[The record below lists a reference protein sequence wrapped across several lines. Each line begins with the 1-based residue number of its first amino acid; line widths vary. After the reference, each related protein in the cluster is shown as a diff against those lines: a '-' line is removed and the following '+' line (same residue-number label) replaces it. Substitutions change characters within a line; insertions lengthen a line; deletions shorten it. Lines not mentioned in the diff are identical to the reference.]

1 MIEGRK
7 IKMKTEKFNVGG
19 MTCAACQANVTKCVL
34 KIDGVVEV
42 NVNLLAGNMTVS
54 YDESRSDSDTIAEAV
69 CAIGYKTESLEKN
82 EVDSRDRKKSKTE
95 EEWKRRTAEAA
106 KARKNL
112 LWRWVSSLALLVPL
126 MYIAMGHMLGLPVPS
141 VFGEVRFAPI
151 SALTQLLITL
161 IIVIINNKFFVKGI
175 SALIKRVPN
184 MDSLVS
190 VGAGAALVYGVF
202 ALYRMIYALAVGDDV
217 LVAHYS
223 HQLYFESAA
232 MILTLVTLGKYFEAR
247 SKAKTSDALGKLV
260 DLAPKTAAVIRDGK
274 EITVSADSLVIGD
287 VVVIRAGD
295 ALPADGEIIEGFGFI
310 DQSAVSGESMP
321 VEKRV
326 GDKVIC
332 ATVNKNGI
340 FKFRATGVG
349 EDTTLSQI
357 VRLVDEAGN
366 TKAPIS
372 RLADKVSGI
381 FVPIVLLLSFIT
393 GLVWLIVGNGFEFA
407 LSCAISVLVI
417 SCPCA
422 LGLATPVAIMVAT
435 GKAAEFGILVKSAA
449 ALEGLGKVDTVAL
462 DKTGT
467 ITTGNPSVTDIVT
480 LDGRAAN
487 DLLRDAA
494 ALESGSTH
502 PLAQAIINEAKRKS
516 LTVPALSDFVF
527 ESGLGVRGVIDGH
540 EYVAGN
546 KRFFDEKNIE
556 VSDSAQKTIDK
567 LAKEGKTPM
576 LFAKDGSLVGIIAA
590 ADKVREGSAESI
602 ARLRA
607 MGIRTVM
614 LTGDN
619 KVTAEAVR
627 NAVGVDEVI
636 SDVLPAG
643 KEACVSELKGKGHKV
658 AMVGDGINDAPA
670 LVSADIGIAI
680 GAGTDIAIDSADI
693 VLMKSSLS
701 DVVTAIK
708 LSRATVRNIK
718 MNLFW
723 AFFYNILGIPVAA
736 GVLYPFFA
744 ITLSPMIGSAA
755 MSASSVC
762 VVSNALRLRAFKDRE
777 AFVEAKHKKTVTEVK
792 VNEYNTEEKEN
803 DEMKKTVKLKI
814 DGMMC
819 NHCRMHAEKAL
830 AAVEGVASAAVTLE
844 DGTAVVKAERTVS
857 DEALVKAV
865 VDAGYEAKVI

>member
-1 MIEGRK
+1 
-7 IKMKTEKFNVGG
+7 MKTEKFTVGG
-19 MTCAACQANVTKCVL
+19 MTCAACQANVTKCAS
-34 KIDGVVEV
+34 KIDGVCDV
-42 NVNLLAGNMTVS
+42 NVNLLAGSMTVS
-54 YDESRSDSDTIAEAV
+54 YDEARVDSRTICEAV
-69 CAIGYKTESLEKN
+69 CSIGYETRSAESVAEQGYGQ
-82 EVDSRDRKKSKTE
+82 KKSKLADEWNKRTE
-95 EEWKRRTAEAA
+95 AAA
-106 KARKNL
+106 KARGAL
-112 LWRWVSSLALLVPL
+112 LLRLVSSLVLLVPL
-126 MYIAMGHMLGLPVPS
+126 MYIAMGKMIGLPMPA
-141 VFGEVRFAPI
+141 VFGETRFAPI

-161 IIVIINNKFFVKGI
+161 VIVMINKTFFVKGI
-175 SALIKRVPN
+175 PALIRRVPN

-190 VGAGAALVYGVF
+190 VGSGAALLYGAF
-202 ALYRMIYALAVGDDV
+202 SLYRMIYALGVGDSQTF
-217 LVAHYS
+217 AHYS

-260 DLAPKTAAVIRDGK
+260 DLAPKTANVIRDGR
-274 EITVSADSLVIGD
+274 EVSISADELTLGD
-287 VVVIRAGD
+287 VVIIRAGD
-295 ALPADGEIIEGFGFI
+295 AIPADGEIIEGFGFV

-357 VRLVDEAGN
+357 VRLVDEAGG

-381 FVPIVLLLSFIT
+381 FVPIVIAISVMTAIIW
-393 GLVWLIVGNGFEFA
+393 LVAGNGFEFA
-407 LSCAISVLVI
+407 LSCAIAVLVI

-422 LGLATPVAIMVAT
+422 LGLATPVAIMVST
-435 GKAAEFGILVKSAA
+435 GRAAELGILVKSAS
-449 ALEGLGKVDTVAL
+449 ALEALGRVDTVVL

-467 ITTGNPSVTDIVT
+467 ITTGEPRVTDIVC
-480 LDGRAAN
+480 LDGRGA
-487 DLLRDAA
+487 DELLRDAA

-502 PLAQAIINEAKRKS
+502 PLAQAIISEAQKRELALPS
-516 LTVPALSDFVF
+516 LLDFSL
-527 ESGLGVRGVIDGH
+527 ESGLGVRGVIGGR
-540 EYVAGN
+540 EYIAGN
-546 KRFFDEKNIE
+546 KRFFDEKGIE
-556 VSDSAQKTIDK
+556 LSSDALSEIEK

-576 LFAKDGSLVGIIAA
+576 LFAENGVLVGIIAA
-590 ADKVREGSAESI
+590 ADKIREESAESVS
-602 ARLRA
+602 RLRA

-619 KVTAEAVR
+619 KMTAEAVR
-627 NAVGVDEVI
+627 GAVGVDEVI
-636 SDVLPAG
+636 SDVLPAA
-643 KEACVSELKGKGHKV
+643 KEACISALRQKGHKV

-670 LVSADIGIAI
+670 LVSADVGIAI

-762 VVSNALRLRAFKDRE
+762 VVSNALRLRAFKDKE
-777 AFVEAKHKKTVTEVK
+777 AFVGTRLQGDVTEET
-792 VNEYNTEEKEN
+792 VNEYNTCEKDD
-803 DEMKKTVKLKI
+803 DEMKKTVKIKI

-819 NHCRMHAEKAL
+819 NHCRMHAQKAL
-830 AAVEGVASAAVTLE
+830 SAIDGVASVTVTLE
-844 DGTAVVKAERTVS
+844 DGMAVVKAERSVS
-857 DEALVKAV
+857 DETFVKAI
-865 VDAGYEAKVI
+865 VDAGYEAKIL